1 MSVLPDPLTDV
12 IGLFLKRAMDA
23 KIFRYA
29 VLVLEMAIAGA
40 IAGFA
45 ASGIALISGQDVA
58 WSVGAGMTA
67 TAVAWL
73 ATFAHSPNAKGLI
86 ISLPQAAEQQEQQQ
100 NVVTVERK

>member
-58 WSVGAGMTA
+58 WSKKCLKCTA
-67 TAVAWL
+67 YSKCFDWNIPYSQQRSEIL
-73 ATFAHSPNAKGLI
+73 A
-86 ISLPQAAEQQEQQQ
+86 
-100 NVVTVERK
+100 